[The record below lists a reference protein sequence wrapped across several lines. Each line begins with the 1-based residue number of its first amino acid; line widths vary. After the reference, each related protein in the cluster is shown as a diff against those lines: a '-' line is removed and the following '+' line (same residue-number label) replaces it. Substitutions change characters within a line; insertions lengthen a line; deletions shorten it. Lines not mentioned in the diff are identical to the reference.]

1 MTEHPRD
8 DLAAFAL
15 GALDEAEELRL
26 GAHLAECA
34 SCAAETESYREA
46 LVAYA
51 SAAEGT
57 APDLRETI
65 VARERRAAVPARA
78 PQSRSWI
85 DALRR
90 PVPAIV
96 PAFLAVLLVASLAGL
111 VQSRRDADTYVS
123 ALAAIPGGRVVS
135 MQSSVAGSDVRG
147 ALVIPQSGSPYL
159 IFRVPQPPAGKA
171 WEAWVLHGD
180 TPIAA
185 GVAAAGGLV
194 TITLTTPFANG
205 DGAAVTLEQ
214 AGGSSTPTTAPVL
227 AVPRT

>member
-15 GALDEAEELRL
+15 AALDETEQRRV
-26 GAHLAECA
+26 GAHVAECA
-34 SCAAETESYREA
+34 SCTAETESYREA
-46 LVAYA
+46 LVTYA
-51 SAAEGT
+51 AAAQGT
-57 APDLRETI
+57 TPDLRETI
-65 VARERRAAVPARA
+65 VARERRAAGPARA
-78 PQSRSWI
+78 LRSRSWI
-85 DALRR
+85 AGLRR
-90 PVPAIV
+90 PIPAFV

-111 VQSRRDADTYVS
+111 VQSRRETDAYVS

-135 MQSSVAGSDVRG
+135 MESSVAGSDVRG

-159 IFRVPQPPAGKA
+159 IFRVPPPPAGRA

-227 AVPRT
+227 AVSKT